1 MRGSRS
7 QSVNISLVLRVSV
20 SLVTGVKSGLP
31 HHTLVEVNVKRKV
44 VAVMM
49 YVPNSYTESRFLHT
63 TQSQSLSAHRLDI
76 CTIRRQCHTREFCL

>member
-31 HHTLVEVNVKRKV
+31 HHTLVEVDVKRKV

-63 TQSQSLSAHRLDI
+63 TQSQSLSAHRHGI
-76 CTIRRQCHTREFCL
+76 CTNHRQRRVCECCL